1 MDCYN
6 KFINT
11 FRAAGKTFCINQQAK
26 HEMSLGECVA
36 IVCWFPE
43 SYRDKIYKK
52 VKILYTAPEQGVIHL
67 YKAHNVLKYLE
78 QFNSEDLFWKEL
90 PCFREYD
97 HVYVDADCYEKI
109 IYDLQ
114 KQNFELKQKINKNT
128 QKLKSIIKD
137 FERE

>member
-11 FRAAGKTFCINQQAK
+11 FRAAGKTFCIKQQA
-26 HEMSLGECVA
+26 EYERNLGKCVA
-36 IVCWFPE
+36 IVCLFPE
-43 SYRDKIYKK
+43 TYLDKVYKK
-52 VKILYTAPEQGVIHL
+52 VKLYAAPEQGVIHL
-67 YKAHNVLKYLE
+67 YKAHNVFQYLE
-78 QFNSEDLFWKEL
+78 HFNSEDLYWKNL

-97 HVYVDADCYEKI
+97 HVYVDPDCYENI
-109 IYDLQ
+109 IYALQ

-128 QKLKSIIKD
+128 QKLRSIIAD